1 MNRYWL
7 EEIEQA
13 IQQLDLPTKPSS
25 LYEPFQY
32 TMGMGGKRIRPYL
45 TLLACGVAKGK
56 HSNAMHAA
64 LAIEILHNF
73 TLVHDDI
80 MDEADTR
87 RGIPCVHKNG
97 IKRSHIERD
106 VMYVYAFQQLVN
118 YGKNEHIDHEAYHA
132 LMDVFVQATIKVC
145 DVRL

>member
-87 RGIPCVHKNG
+87 RGIPCVHRKWDPNVAILSG
-97 IKRSHIERD
+97 D
-106 VMYVYAFQQLVN
+106 VMYVYAFQQLVY
-118 YGKNEHIDHEAYHA
+118 YGKNEH
-132 LMDVFVQATIKVC
+132 K
-145 DVRL
+145 R

>member
-45 TLLACGVAKGK
+45 TLLACGVAKGTFK
-56 HSNAMHAA
+56 CNACCSSYRN
-64 LAIEILHNF
+64 L
-73 TLVHDDI
+73 T
-80 MDEADTR
+80 
-87 RGIPCVHKNG
+87 
-97 IKRSHIERD
+97 
-106 VMYVYAFQQLVN
+106 
-118 YGKNEHIDHEAYHA
+118 
-132 LMDVFVQATIKVC
+132 
-145 DVRL
+145 